1 MDINSMK
8 ALFIECI
15 FRNEYEEETILST
28 ATGFLIRRNERI
40 YLVTNRHVVTG
51 KDNFTGKLLD
61 LEKAGRPNELKV
73 YLYNEIFLEED
84 KIDWWA
90 NESYLPLYE
99 TIEIDEEKKLWM
111 EHPIWK
117 EKIDVIAMDIT
128 ELCQRRCQA
137 LERVRKCRVDTA
149 LYEKEL
155 TILSKP
161 KVTDE
166 VWLLGYPYGY
176 SSTAS
181 DGYFPVWSR
190 GTIASEYEKKLCVP
204 MDAIQ
209 KEMPYENIPA
219 FLVDARTRKGQS
231 GSPVIQKIG
240 DITFL
245 LGIYS
250 GRTNPE
256 SDLGYVWKTQLIEEI
271 IAQAKA
277 SRETRI

>member
-204 MDAIQ
+204 MDAIH
-209 KEMPYENIPA
+209 
-219 FLVDARTRKGQS
+219 

-250 GRTNPE
+250 GRTNLE

-271 IAQAKA
+271 ITQTNEK
-277 SRETRI
+277 RETRI